1 MYEVSRNEQQCLS
14 IILPSSKTTQN
25 KLKKLKMDVMNFW
38 DLYFLGSITPS
49 TMVWR
54 SNERD
59 NREVRV
65 IIVVVVPALFF
76 APGMA

>member
-1 MYEVSRNEQQCLS
+1 MYKVSRNEQQCLS
-14 IILPSSKTTQN
+14 IISPSSKTTQN